1 MGENK
6 IDLVEGGQKDV
17 DWIMRFTIGKSGE
30 FFWPR

>member
-30 FFWPR
+30 FF